1 MAKPK
6 KNEMLAEFKRLA
18 GEPFSWLHELEGTP
32 AVPVSYIGGQ
42 ADLTPLRNK
51 AREAMD
57 ALNDAQ
63 KAADIGKVDDAYEA
77 VRRAKAAIDIILGG
91 QIGPYPAGT
100 GGPPTGYGSGGYPK

>member
-1 MAKPK
+1 LAKPK
-6 KNEMLAEFKRLA
+6 KNPIIEEYRRLS
-18 GEPFSWLHELEGTP
+18 GEPFSWLNELDGMP
-32 AVPVSYIGGQ
+32 SVPVSYVGGQ

-63 KAADIGKVDDAYEA
+63 KAADVGRADDAYEA

-91 QIGPYPAGT
+91 SIGPYPSGT
-100 GGPPTGYGSGGYPK
+100 GGPPTSYGGGGPK